1 MAYLTITPMER
12 EVRGQIDVPVS
23 KYHLHRSLIMGWLA
37 EGNTHIDGRSDA
49 RHVEYTL
56 RAIRA
61 MGARVVRRA
70 DGYDVDGGHYHAR
83 NLWVS
88 AGSSGSTL
96 QFLLGL
102 ASQVKNG
109 PVIFGGQHALMRR
122 PIGPLLAALQKLGI
136 RTAYAD
142 AQHSVMVFPGRP
154 RGRQIE
160 LSGMLSQWTS
170 GILLLAPFADGPVS
184 IHLTTPIRE
193 RTYID
198 LTVRMLRQ
206 FGIEVADDQEANR
219 WTVAGGQSYL
229 PGAIERQPDWSSA
242 AFLLVLAALHPSR
255 LTLTGVREP
264 GAEHPEGRILQILRA
279 MGLKWTF
286 DQASG
291 SVQVVHGDERL
302 EGIDVDLADIPDLLP
317 ILCVIASRARG
328 RTVLRHV
335 QHARLKES
343 DRVKAMLQL
352 RRMGVVIEEHDDN
365 LVIHGQPVLQGAAVN
380 TYNDHRVL
388 MAYAIAGTVATG
400 TTQLNYPWAYRIS
413 YPEFLDH
420 LTGLHVPVAMSRGGA
435 AQTARFEGLPSKESV
450 LL

>member
-1 MAYLTITPMER
+1 MAYLTIEPVER
-12 EVRGQIDVPVS
+12 EVRGQIAVPVS

-37 EGNTHIDGRSDA
+37 AGNTQIEGRSDA

-70 DGYDVDGGHYHAR
+70 DGYEVEGGRYHAR
-83 NLWVS
+83 NVWVS

-102 ASQVKNG
+102 ASQVNNG
-109 PVIFGGQHALMRR
+109 PVILGGQHALMRR
-122 PIGPLLAALQKLGI
+122 PIGPLLGALEHLGI

-142 AQHSVMVFPGRP
+142 AQNSVMVFPGRP
-154 RGRQIE
+154 RGRQID

-170 GILLLAPFADGPVS
+170 GILLLAPFADGPVTV
-184 IHLTTPIRE
+184 HLTEPVRE

-206 FGIEVADDQEANR
+206 FGIEVADDPEATR
-219 WTVAGGQSYL
+219 WTVPGGQRYL
-229 PGAIERQPDWSSA
+229 PSVVERQADWSSA
-242 AFLLVLAALHPSR
+242 AFLLALAALNPSR

-264 GAEHPEGRILQILRA
+264 GAEHPEGRILQILQA
-279 MGLKWTF
+279 MGLNWKF
-286 DQASG
+286 DEATE
-291 SVQVVHGDERL
+291 SVHVVHGQERL
-302 EGIDVDLADIPDLLP
+302 EGTEIDLTDIPDLLP
-317 ILCVIASRARG
+317 ILCVIASLARG
-328 RTVLRHV
+328 KTVLRHV

-343 DRVKAMLQL
+343 DRVQAMLQL
-352 RRMGVVIEEHDDN
+352 RRMGAVIEEHEDD
-365 LVIHGQPVLQGAAVN
+365 LVIHGKSALQAATIN

-388 MAYAIAGTVATG
+388 MAYAIAGTAAMG
-400 TTQLNYPWAYRIS
+400 TTCLNYPWAYRIS

-420 LTGLHVPVAMSRGGA
+420 LAALDVSVAMSHGRTQRA
-435 AQTARFEGLPSKESV
+435 EDLPSKESV